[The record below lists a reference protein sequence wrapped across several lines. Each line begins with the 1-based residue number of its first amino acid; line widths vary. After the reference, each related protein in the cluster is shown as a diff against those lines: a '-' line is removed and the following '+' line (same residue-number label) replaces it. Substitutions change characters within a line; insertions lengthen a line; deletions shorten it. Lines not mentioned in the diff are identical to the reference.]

1 MYYHLHMYQKG
12 EINMEGKMKSDLP
25 EKLAKPAL
33 RALTGAGYIR
43 LDQFTELT
51 ESDVLQLHGMG
62 PKALDQIR
70 QALSARGLS
79 FAEKS

>member
-1 MYYHLHMYQKG
+1 MYHYLYQKG
-12 EINMEGKMKSDLP
+12 EINMEQKIKSALP

-43 LDQFTELT
+43 LDQLTELT

-70 QALSARGLS
+70 QALSVRGLS
-79 FAEKS
+79 FAKKS

>member
-1 MYYHLHMYQKG
+1 MHEKG
-12 EINMEGKMKSDLP
+12 EINMERKMESDLP
-25 EKLAKPAL
+25 EKLVKPAL

>member
-1 MYYHLHMYQKG
+1 
-12 EINMEGKMKSDLP
+12 MERKMESDLP
-25 EKLAKPAL
+25 EKLVKPAL

>member
-12 EINMEGKMKSDLP
+12 EINMEQKRESDLP
-25 EKLAKPAL
+25 KKLAKPAL

-43 LDQFTELT
+43 LDQFTKLT

-70 QALSARGLS
+70 QALSVRGLS
-79 FAEKS
+79 FAKKS

>member
-1 MYYHLHMYQKG
+1 
-12 EINMEGKMKSDLP
+12 MEGKMKSDLP

>member
-1 MYYHLHMYQKG
+1 
-12 EINMEGKMKSDLP
+12 MERKMKSDLP

-51 ESDVLQLHGMG
+51 ESDVLQLHGIG

-79 FAEKS
+79 FAEKP